1 MLKDLAR
8 LSPRRSAERKK
19 RVERIFRKDF
29 LASKFRRLKMA
40 ELFEDRKV
48 DNQIADRDS
57 YARLTVSRL
66 KHAERQIL
74 NRKMRI
80 GWDFDERFERHLT
93 CSGALRAST

>member
-8 LSPRRSAERKK
+8 LSPCRSVQRKK
-19 RVERIFRKDF
+19 PVERIFRKDF
-29 LASKFRRLKMA
+29 SVSKFRRLKMA
-40 ELFEDRKV
+40 EFLEDRKIN
-48 DNQIADRDS
+48 NQIADRDS
-57 YARLTVSRL
+57 HARLTVSRL
-66 KHAERQIL
+66 KHAERQVL